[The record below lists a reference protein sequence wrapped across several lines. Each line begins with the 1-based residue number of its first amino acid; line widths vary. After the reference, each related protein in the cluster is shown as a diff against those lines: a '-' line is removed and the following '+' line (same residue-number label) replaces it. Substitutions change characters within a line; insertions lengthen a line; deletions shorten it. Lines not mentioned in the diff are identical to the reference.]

1 SFAAN
6 MIRMGIAIVTA
17 LALSACA
24 TSEST
29 QNSAARDCFRAEDVS
44 GYSVIDDHNI
54 GVRVGASRNYVLSTT
69 WNARDLDWTH
79 AIAIRSGAG
88 FICTGNGL
96 GVELI
101 GGEPRRN
108 YPVTSITRATTDQPE
123 PTGS

>member
-1 SFAAN
+1 
-6 MIRMGIAIVTA
+6 MKRMGIAIIA
-17 LALSACA
+17 AFALSACA

-29 QNSAARDCFRAEDVS
+29 ETTSAARDCFRAEDVS

-79 AIAIRSGAG
+79 AIAIRSSAG

-96 GVELI
+96 GVEII
-101 GGEPRRN
+101 GGEPQQR

>member
-1 SFAAN
+1 

>member
-1 SFAAN
+1 
-6 MIRMGIAIVTA
+6 MKRMGIAVVAA

-54 GVRVGASRNYVLSTT
+54 GVRVGASRNYVLSTS
-69 WNARDLDWTH
+69 WNARNLDWTH
-79 AIAIRSGAG
+79 AIAIRSSAG

-96 GVELI
+96 GVEI
-101 GGEPRRN
+101 VGGEPRQH
-108 YPVTSITRATTDQPE
+108 YPVNNITRAATDQPE